1 MTEHTMYPKEHTMYP
16 KEHTM
21 YIFINNDL
29 NMGKGKIAAQVG
41 HIVEIMIEELVKAE
55 LTSTKKKSFL
65 EDYNIWKRTGR
76 KKIILKATEEE
87 IKQLSQLDGAH
98 CVVDAGLTQ
107 IPSGSMTVVGFLPS
121 STKKDTF
128 SKFKLL

>member
-1 MTEHTMYPKEHTMYP
+1 MSDPV
-16 KEHTM
+16 M
-21 YIFINNDL
+21 YILINNDL

-41 HIVEIMIEELVKAE
+41 HVVEIIIEELVKAE

-65 EDYNIWKRTGR
+65 EDYKVWKKTGR
-76 KKIILKATEEE
+76 AKIVLKATEEE

-121 STKKDTF
+121 STKKDIF

>member
-1 MTEHTMYPKEHTMYP
+1 MTDFV
-16 KEHTM
+16 M
-21 YIFINNDL
+21 YIFVNNDL

-76 KKIILKATEEE
+76 KKIILKSTDEE
-87 IKQLSQLDGAH
+87 IKRLSQLDGAH
-98 CVVDAGLTQ
+98 CVMDAGLTQ

-121 STKKDTF
+121 STKKDIF

>member
-1 MTEHTMYPKEHTMYP
+1 MSEYNINSKEFV
-16 KEHTM
+16 M
-21 YIFINNDL
+21 YIFVNNDL

-55 LTSTKKKSFL
+55 LTSTKKKSFI
-65 EDYNIWKRTGR
+65 EDYTIWKRTGR

-87 IKQLSQLDGAH
+87 IKQLSQIDGAH

-121 STKKDTF
+121 STKKNIF

>member
-1 MTEHTMYPKEHTMYP
+1 MSEYNINSKEFV
-16 KEHTM
+16 M
-21 YIFINNDL
+21 YIFVNNDL

-41 HIVEIMIEELVKAE
+41 HLVETIIEELVKAE

-87 IKQLSQLDGAH
+87 IKQLSQLDGSRYI
-98 CVVDAGLTQ
+98 VDAGLTQ

-121 STKKDTF
+121 STKKNIF

>member
-1 MTEHTMYPKEHTMYP
+1 MSEHTINSKEFV
-16 KEHTM
+16 M
-21 YIFINNDL
+21 YIFVNNDL

-65 EDYNIWKRTGR
+65 EDYNTWKRTGR

-87 IKQLSQLDGAH
+87 IKQLSHLDGAH

-121 STKKDTF
+121 GTKKDMF
-128 SKFKLL
+128 GKFKLL

>member
-1 MTEHTMYPKEHTMYP
+1 MSEYNINSKEFV
-16 KEHTM
+16 M
-21 YIFINNDL
+21 YIFVNNDL

-55 LTSTKKKSFL
+55 LTSTKKKSFI
-65 EDYNIWKRTGR
+65 EDYTIWKRTGR

-87 IKQLSQLDGAH
+87 IKQLSQIDGAH

-121 STKKDTF
+121 STQKNIF